1 MKIAIFGGSFNPIH
15 NGHIQLVNA
24 FTDKLEL
31 DRAIIIPA
39 YVSPFKEKDKS
50 VTPMQRY
57 EMCRLAFRDNV
68 KAEVSDIEICREGA
82 SYTYMTLEKLSKKY
96 RGDELFLITGADM
109 FMSVH
114 TWSHPE
120 IIFRLATICGIP
132 RNGEDIDS
140 LKKQAEYLEKHGA
153 RTEILDI
160 SVLTVS
166 STEIR
171 DRVKNRESISGLVP
185 GAVENY
191 ILENRLYIK

>member
-1 MKIAIFGGSFNPIH
+1 MKIAVFGGSFNPIH
-15 NGHIQLVNA
+15 NGHIQLVNT
-24 FTDKLEL
+24 FTDNLGL

-57 EMCRLAFRDNV
+57 EMCRLAFEGNE
-68 KAEVSDIEICREGA
+68 KAKISDIEIKRKGA
-82 SYTYMTLEKLSKKY
+82 SYTYMTLGELSEKY

-114 TWSHPE
+114 TWKHPE

-132 RNGEDIDS
+132 REGEDISS
-140 LKKQAEYLEKHGA
+140 LKKQAERLEKIGA

-160 SVLTVS
+160 SILTVS

-171 DRVKNRESISGLVP
+171 NKVRNGESISGLVP
-185 GAVENY
+185 RAVENY
-191 ILENRLYIK
+191 ISKNRLYI